1 MRLAARPQVGKA
13 LSVAVSDGAS
23 ALAGVARSVGGTYTA
38 KIPKALIV
46 QLEKIGLASL
56 KRTRMGN
63 VVGKEYRFLEAASE
77 FIVPFFKQE
86 LRITGKGVRKVKGS
100 EKRKDHCPP

>member
-23 ALAGVARSVGGTYTA
+23 ALAGVARSVGRTYTA

-77 FIVPFFKQE
+77 FIVPFFK
-86 LRITGKGVRKVKGS
+86 
-100 EKRKDHCPP
+100 